1 MNPRPPL
8 ARLIRGAVLAPLLCF
23 GHGSEFILARLDTAT
38 PGEVRLDLTA
48 DYGRNPLLTSEE
60 EARRVLPGCLHLLG
74 GGGATR
80 PLAEIATPE
89 FEFPDAQDPAA
100 PLPPDPFSSESE
112 HLLITA
118 RFRWKTSERA
128 VQFTIPRG
136 SRHDVLLWQPA
147 ETAERETSRW
157 QILLGGDL
165 SSEIA
170 LPGRAIPWLWS
181 FSGAAVLLGAVLA
194 LPRMLSASSRRR
206 GC

>member
-1 MNPRPPL
+1 MNPRLPL
-8 ARLIRGAVLAPLLCF
+8 ARLVGGAFLAPLLCF
-23 GHGSEFILARLDTAT
+23 GHGTEYVLAKLDTAT

-74 GGGATR
+74 GGTMR

-118 RFRWKTSERA
+118 KFRWKTSERA
-128 VQFTIPRG
+128 LQFTIPRG
-136 SRHDVLLWQPA
+136 SRHDVLLWQPEEA
-147 ETAERETSRW
+147 AERETSRW

-170 LPGRAIPWLWS
+170 LPRGGSPWVWPFSGVAALLVAALVLPRAI
-181 FSGAAVLLGAVLA
+181 
-194 LPRMLSASSRRR
+194 SASSRRR